1 MDGPRY
7 STVLC
12 TTLVIANE
20 SSTVSSCLN
29 SSRMAGDITELRDSH
44 EMEGQV
50 TLTPNIFI
58 SLGVAGNSKTT
69 QRETEMG
76 FSGQFL
82 GNHKPIAG
90 HSKGEGDI
98 KFT

>member
-1 MDGPRY
+1 
-7 STVLC
+7 
-12 TTLVIANE
+12 
-20 SSTVSSCLN
+20 
-29 SSRMAGDITELRDSH
+29 
-44 EMEGQV
+44 MEGQV